1 VAASAAV
8 ASVEAVSEAGA
19 SNLFPQEIK
28 GLYGWKAARCCL
40 PSVFLCEDFL
50 LPHLRK

>member
-1 VAASAAV
+1 VAVIAAATVAASAAV

-28 GLYGWKAARCCL
+28 GLYGWKAARVL
-40 PSVFLCEDFL
+40 PSIRFLM
-50 LPHLRK
+50 